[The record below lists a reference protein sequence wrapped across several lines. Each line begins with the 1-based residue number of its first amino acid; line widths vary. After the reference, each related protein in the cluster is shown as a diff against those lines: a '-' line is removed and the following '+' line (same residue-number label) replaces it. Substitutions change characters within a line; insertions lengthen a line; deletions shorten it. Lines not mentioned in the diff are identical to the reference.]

1 MYLVSKALF
10 LSLRYLLF
18 TNTSTT
24 STITTTSTSTKLHQ
38 GGFTMHR
45 IAGDNVNPMM
55 DTMNKIAAINITP
68 HSKIL
73 DTCMGLGKD
82 DVINN
87 SSVYSPLYPCIA
99 LSTHV

>member
-1 MYLVSKALF
+1 
-10 LSLRYLLF
+10 
-18 TNTSTT
+18 
-24 STITTTSTSTKLHQ
+24 
-38 GGFTMHR
+38 MHR

-82 DVINN
+82 DVIKKILA
-87 SSVYSPLYPCIA
+87 YIACKALCTTYIAFCTTYIA
-99 LSTHV
+99 L

>member
-18 TNTSTT
+18 TNTST
-24 STITTTSTSTKLHQ
+24 ITTTTTSTKLHQ

-82 DVINN
+82 DVIKK
-87 SSVYSPLYPCIA
+87 Y
-99 LSTHV
+99 

>member
-1 MYLVSKALF
+1 
-10 LSLRYLLF
+10 
-18 TNTSTT
+18 
-24 STITTTSTSTKLHQ
+24 
-38 GGFTMHR
+38 MHR

-82 DVINN
+82 DVIKKIAH
-87 SSVYSPLYPCIA
+87 IA
-99 LSTHV
+99 LFTHT

>member
-18 TNTSTT
+18 TNTST
-24 STITTTSTSTKLHQ
+24 ITTTTTSTKLHQ

-82 DVINN
+82 DVININ
-87 SSVYSPLYPCIA
+87 SVYSPFYPYIA
-99 LSTHV
+99 LCTT